1 MAKSDWIKQVITAI
15 FSILV
20 TYIIMS
26 QTIVRAKADKIYVD
40 TENAKIITAYKDG
53 DAVLKESFNNQ
64 IIEIKNLLKAQN
76 EETREQRADIKELLK
91 RVK

>member
-53 DAVLKESFNNQ
+53 DAALKESFNNQ